1 MKYKDGLGPRMKPQ
15 PDANLV
21 INRYQYARLF
31 VERMKE
37 KSAFRVVFDLGA
49 GQCEMRAAVEA
60 VGYKWLGFDLHPA
73 NPDVV
78 RWDLADPCPIED
90 ARADVVLMLDVI
102 EHLLNPG
109 IALRNV
115 ARALRPN
122 GWLLLTMPN
131 PRWSRSR
138 THHLLFGNLACFTEH
153 DLKWNHHV
161 FTPWR
166 HIVEK
171 VLNDAHFEIDEYVT
185 LDGKTRWPKRSLSLS
200 LPLLWIEAI
209 GRMMLEWHDPSAC
222 GLSYGLV
229 ARLK

>member
-1 MKYKDGLGPRMKPQ
+1 MDLAPPMKPQ
-15 PDANLV
+15 PDANL
-21 INRYQYARLF
+21 ILNRYQYARSF
-31 VERMKE
+31 VERMRKE
-37 KSAFRVVFDLGA
+37 CASAVVFDLGA
-49 GQCEMRAAVEA
+49 GKCEMREPVEA
-60 VGYKWLGFDLHPA
+60 AGFKWLGFDLHPA
-73 NPDVV
+73 DPDVS
-78 RWDLADPCPIED
+78 RWDLTDPCAMED
-90 ARADVVLMLDVI
+90 VRADAVLMLDVI

-115 ARALRPN
+115 ARVLRPN
-122 GWLLLTMPN
+122 GRLLLTMPN

-138 THHLLFGNLACFTEH
+138 THLLLFGNVACFTEH

-171 VLNDAHFEIDEYVT
+171 VLNDANFEIEEYVT
-185 LDGKTRWPKRSLSLS
+185 LDGKTGWPDFSLSFS

-209 GRMMLEWHDPSAC
+209 GRMMLERIDPSAC
-222 GLSYGLV
+222 GQSYGLV